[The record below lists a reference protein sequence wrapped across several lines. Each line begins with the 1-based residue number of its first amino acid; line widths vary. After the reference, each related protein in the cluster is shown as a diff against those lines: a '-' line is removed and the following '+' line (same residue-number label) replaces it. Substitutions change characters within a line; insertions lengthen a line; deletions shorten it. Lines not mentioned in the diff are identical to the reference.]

1 MSVKTE
7 PNVQVNPLRAGVSL
21 IPLDDFSSVDT
32 TANNLAH
39 MVRSKEAGLRLT
51 QERGDQELPY
61 QVNAIKQGAEIS
73 RIGNLDWDKELKHWV
88 RRKPRGM
95 AQMRVDV
102 KVLVED
108 QKFWHPNKGLE
119 NYWVGNDCKPGKVS
133 QMKSVPDTGWLC

>member
-1 MSVKTE
+1 MTAVEEREESTAEFMSVKAG
-7 PNVQVNPLRAGVSL
+7 PDVRVNQAQTRVSL

-32 TANNLAH
+32 TGNNLAH
-39 MVRSKEAGLRLT
+39 MVRSKEARLSLT

-88 RRKPRGM
+88 RRKPRSM
-95 AQMRVDV
+95 AQMRVEM
-102 KVLVED
+102 KVLMED

-119 NYWVGNDCKPGKVS
+119 NY
-133 QMKSVPDTGWLC
+133 